1 MPYEITQRGSQ
12 YCVVKQG
19 TSQSMG
25 CHDTREEALRQMRAI
40 VVNEVEEEMAK
51 YLGNPYFDR

>member
-1 MPYEITQRGSQ
+1 MI
-12 YCVVKQG
+12 KQG

-40 VVNEVEEEMAK
+40 IANEVEEAMKE
-51 YLGNPYFDR
+51 YLGHPYFGR

>member
-12 YCVVKQG
+12 YCVIKQG

-40 VVNEVEEEMAK
+40 IANEVEEAMKE
-51 YLGNPYFDR
+51 YLGHPYFGR